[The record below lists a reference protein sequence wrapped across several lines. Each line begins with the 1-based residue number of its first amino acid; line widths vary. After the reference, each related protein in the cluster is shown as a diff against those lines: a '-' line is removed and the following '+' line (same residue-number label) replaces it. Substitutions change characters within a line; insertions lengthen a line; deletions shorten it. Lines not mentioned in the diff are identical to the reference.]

1 MKEKRIVKMLE
12 SIPKFGTY
20 SQYNS
25 NLEKIFRSNNL
36 KYLIEKLKSQ
46 KDIGEFSLLDKISK
60 INTDEPIDIYA
71 DEDSELKKIQKEEEH
86 DIFDEINEE
95 KEIPP
100 IKKKEKKIFFNYE
113 LVRKKKLMPPL
124 DPFKYNPNYDS
135 IYKKIRSFKIID
147 PKKTLNS
154 LDKKYKRKHKYK
166 STDIYNNKKHS
177 NKRFITDSNIFSNN
191 NSILKNYDIN
201 KTHSKKTISLNTIN
215 NINNNENGKL
225 PKLIKLS
232 KANNNESINLDN
244 ENHALRFSKYIPRK
258 YNVPENNENIS
269 YINPI
274 NYIKPKNKTKS
285 IDFDKM
291 INRKE
296 KDLLYAS
303 CLKNPSFAQ
312 YNPKY
317 TYIDKNETVKL
328 FNPKKINYN
337 KKYLMRKLWT
347 SYEVP
352 TEYQLVDNNKINK

>member
-1 MKEKRIVKMLE
+1 
-12 SIPKFGTY
+12 
-20 SQYNS
+20 
-25 NLEKIFRSNNL
+25 
-36 KYLIEKLKSQ
+36 
-46 KDIGEFSLLDKISK
+46 
-60 INTDEPIDIYA
+60 
-71 DEDSELKKIQKEEEH
+71 
-86 DIFDEINEE
+86 
-95 KEIPP
+95 
-100 IKKKEKKIFFNYE
+100 
-113 LVRKKKLMPPL
+113 MPPL

-232 KANNNESINLDN
+232 KDNNNESINLEN

-285 IDFDKM
+285 INQIKVILSVDRDKEPL
-291 INRKE
+291 IKSSVHYR
-296 KDLLYAS
+296 
-303 CLKNPSFAQ
+303 
-312 YNPKY
+312 
-317 TYIDKNETVKL
+317 
-328 FNPKKINYN
+328 N
-337 KKYLMRKLWT
+337 KADG
-347 SYEVP
+347 ENQV
-352 TEYQLVDNNKINK
+352 NNKVCPKCGKKTVEYDIKKSTIKLKCPKCTARRLKITNLY